1 MRIVAVETATLA
13 GSVAL
18 LDGEQVHERDFEP
31 RGEGAVGA
39 LARLFAEFGVR
50 AADADAFAVSVGP
63 GSFTGIR
70 VGVAAVQALCH
81 AAGVPAVPVGTL
93 EGLAEC
99 GRESDWGLPGT
110 LLLPSVDARRGEVYA
125 ALYRAGAPGKAPELL
140 WGPEAISCAALAERL
155 GGLPAPDAGAEGLLL
170 GDGAVLL
177 APSFAIGWA
186 RPAPLGRTRAG
197 AVARVA
203 ARKLAAGESVEPASL
218 VPVYLRKPDAE
229 TRHERRASA
238 G

>member
-18 LDGEQVHERDFEP
+18 LEGEHLHERDFDP

-39 LARLFAEFGVR
+39 LSRLFAEFGVR
-50 AADADAFAVSVGP
+50 PGDVDGFAASVGP

-70 VGVAAVQALCH
+70 VGVAAVQALCR
-81 AAGVPAVPVGTL
+81 ATGVPAIPVGTL

-99 GRESDWGLPGT
+99 GRESDWGMPGT

-125 ALYRAGAPGKAPELL
+125 ALYRVGASGAPPELL

-155 GGLPAPDAGAEGLLL
+155 GGLPAPDPGAEGLLL
-170 GDGAVLL
+170 GDGAALL
-177 APSFAIGWA
+177 ASSFAAGWA
-186 RPAPLGRTRAG
+186 RPLQLGRTRAA

-203 ARKLAAGESVEPASL
+203 ARKLPAGGSVPPEGL
-218 VPVYLRKPDAE
+218 VPVYVRKPDAE
-229 TRHERRASA
+229 SRHERRAPT